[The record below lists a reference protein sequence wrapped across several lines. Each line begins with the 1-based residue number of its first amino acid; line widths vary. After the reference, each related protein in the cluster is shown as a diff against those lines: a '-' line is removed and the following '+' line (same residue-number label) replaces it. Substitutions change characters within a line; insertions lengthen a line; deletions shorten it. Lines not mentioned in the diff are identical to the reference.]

1 MVTEHQP
8 EQMLSGSFGC
18 LECMGLKM
26 QNIKKRWP
34 AKCEQNT
41 LHVAAATGCDA
52 MHVLASDAGPLGNH
66 D

>member
-1 MVTEHQP
+1 MATEHQP

-18 LECMGLKM
+18 LECMGLKT

-41 LHVAAATGCDA
+41 LHVAAATGCDG